1 MSAGDFDLI
10 VYGASGYTGRLV
22 AEHLAQHYRRDPALK
37 WAMAGR
43 SEEKLAKVRE
53 EIGAPPSTP
62 LLIADASD
70 PRSLKHMAAR
80 TKIVLTTVGPYQ
92 LYGSALVAACTESGT
107 DYVDLCGEPGW
118 MRAMIETHETTA
130 KKTGARVVFSCGFDS
145 IPFDLGVFFLQNEAN
160 RRFGGPCADVKARV
174 RKMKGALSGGTVAS
188 LKATMAAHGDP
199 EAAKLLNS
207 PFALTPGFEG
217 PQQPSDSEPQ
227 LDEDVGAWVAPFIM
241 APINTKN
248 IHRSNLLLGHAYG
261 TDFRY
266 SEMLVT
272 GSGER
277 GEKIATAIVSDNV
290 LMHDDAPKPGAGPTA
305 QERESGYYDILFIG
319 KSAHGHTIRASVAA
333 DIDPGY
339 GSTSK
344 MIAESALCLLR
355 EPTTTPGGIWT
366 PASAMGSTLIRRLQ
380 HHAGLSFRIE

>member
-1 MSAGDFDLI
+1 MSTEDFDLI

-22 AEHLAQHYRRDPALK
+22 AEHLARQYRRDPALK

-53 EIGAPPSTP
+53 EIGASRSMP

-70 PRSLKHMAAR
+70 PQSLKHMVAR

-92 LYGSALVAACTESGT
+92 LYGSALVAACAESGT
-107 DYVDLCGEPGW
+107 DYVDLCGEPSW

-130 KKTGARVVFSCGFDS
+130 KKTGACVVFSCGFDS
-145 IPFDLGVFFLQNEAN
+145 IPFDLGVHFLQSEAN
-160 RRFGGPCADVKARV
+160 RRFGGPCVDVKARV

-188 LKATMAAHGDP
+188 LKATATARRDP

-217 PQQPSDSEPQ
+217 SQQPSDSEPQ
-227 LDEDVGAWVAPFIM
+227 LDESIGAWVAPFIM

-277 GEKIATAIVSDNV
+277 GEKIAAAIASDNV
-290 LMHDDAPKPGAGPTA
+290 LIGDDAPKPGEGPTA

-319 KSAHGHTIRASVAA
+319 KSADGHTIRASVAA

-355 EPTTTPGGIWT
+355 DCTATRGGIWT
-366 PASAMGSTLIRRLQ
+366 PASAMGSVLIERLQ